1 MSEPLTDEFLA
12 ALDKA
17 GGITALEEELV
28 GEVIRLRRQVMS
40 NAAEGNAD
48 EVEIKRLR
56 GELGVWKSEALRRRE
71 EMRDAALSVH
81 ETIRL
86 TVPDNGRVQVRLPSR
101 EVFLSTGQT
110 MVVKS
115 DGTYV
120 TEWEA

>member
-86 TVPDNGRVQVRLPSR
+86 TVLGTGRVQVRLPSR

>member
-86 TVPDNGRVQVRLPSR
+86 TVPDTGRVEVRLPSR
-101 EVFLSTGQT
+101 EVFLSAGQT
-110 MVVKS
+110 MVMKS

-120 TEWEA
+120 TEWVE